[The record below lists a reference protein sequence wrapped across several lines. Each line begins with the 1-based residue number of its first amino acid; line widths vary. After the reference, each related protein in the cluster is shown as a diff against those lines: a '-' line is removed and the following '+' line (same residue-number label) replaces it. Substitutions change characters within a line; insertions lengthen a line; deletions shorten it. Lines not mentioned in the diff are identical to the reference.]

1 MPDVRLLVIDPQ
13 NDFMDL
19 DGAALPV
26 PGADADMRRVA
37 ALIDRLGPHLDDLV
51 LTLDSHASYGIE
63 RTSFW
68 VDVQGCTVAPFTQI
82 TAADLV
88 AGRYR
93 PRVPGSDG
101 ALADPDRAAAAARLQ
116 AEVLAY
122 LQALEAG
129 ARYALVA
136 WPVHCVLGTWGHN
149 IHADLGRAVAR
160 WEAAHCRVAERV
172 LKGRNPLTE
181 QYSALRAEV
190 PRTDDP
196 ATGMNE
202 GLLARLLQG
211 DGPLLVAGEA
221 LSHCVAATMDD
232 ALVRMTARQ
241 RERTVLLADCMS
253 PVPGFERAG
262 LDFLERAGAMQVQLL
277 GLQQALAWLRL

>member
-13 NDFMDL
+13 NDFMDI

-37 ALIDRLGPHLDDLV
+37 ALVDRLDPHLSDLV

-68 VDVQGCTVAPFTQI
+68 VDAQGRSVPPFTQI
-82 TAADLV
+82 TAADLL
-88 AGRYR
+88 AGRYC
-93 PRVPGSDG
+93 PREPGSDSVS
-101 ALADPDRAAAAARLQ
+101 ADSDQVASAVRLR
-116 AEVLAY
+116 AEVLGY

-129 ARYALVA
+129 ARYTLMA

-149 IHADLGRAVAR
+149 IHADLAQAVAR

-190 PRTDDP
+190 PRCDDP

-202 GLLARLLQG
+202 TLLARLRGG

-232 ALVRMTARQ
+232 ALGRMTARQ
-241 RERTVLLADCMS
+241 RERTVLLSDCMS
-253 PVPGFERAG
+253 PVSGFERAG
-262 LDFLERAGAMQVQLL
+262 LAFLERARAMQVQVLDV
-277 GLQQALAWLRL
+277 QQALAMLRL